1 MSEITESSTN
11 MPEQTGEVMTAES
24 QDKLAAQL
32 AAYKRCFS
40 ELQTELADIEEK
52 FGADPEQEKEDPLK
66 TLAGEVGG
74 FKTELADLRKML
86 EELRNAPQNNH
97 PVQQPPQQ
105 YSQPQYYVQQQPMVT
120 PTPLPYL
127 QTPTFAPLMPS
138 LPNFNR

>member
-1 MSEITESSTN
+1 MSEITESITN

-66 TLAGEVGG
+66 VLAGEVGA
-74 FKTELADLRKML
+74 FKSEMAELRKML
-86 EELRNAPQNNH
+86 EELRNAPQNN
-97 PVQQPPQQ
+97 PPTQQPPQQ
-105 YSQPQYYVQQQPMVT
+105 YPQQQYYMPPQPMVT

>member
-11 MPEQTGEVMTAES
+11 MPEQTGEVMAAES

-40 ELQTELADIEEK
+40 DLQKELADIEEK

-66 TLAGEVGG
+66 TLAGEVGA
-74 FKTELADLRKML
+74 FKSEMAELRKML
-86 EELRNAPQNNH
+86 EELRNAPKNH
-97 PVQQPPQQ
+97 PALQQPQQ
-105 YSQPQYYVQQQPMVT
+105 YPQQQYYMQPQPMMT

-138 LPNFNR
+138 LPQFNR